1 MSDETL
7 RAAYREQLMASHD
20 HGAGS
25 TPSGEE
31 VSTPLSGARSRCPSP
46 ELLASLARGEGM
58 ASSVDLLEHALQ
70 CEHCFPEFELLRT
83 IAQAEHAAR
92 TAEAVAAPAAAP
104 VAAPVAAAS
113 VAARTTRQATRSSHG
128 ARWALAATV
137 LLAVMVGGTWWGRR
151 APSETGSPA
160 VDPDVVRSVVGDIVV
175 VGPRGDLTAEPHA
188 FTWRPGARSQRD
200 GGDVHY
206 VVEAFDS
213 LGTLLLSRT
222 SADTALVLSTPDV
235 AALRR
240 VRTFDWVVYADR
252 GDGNQRRSGM
262 TRVRMPN
269 VVQDP

>member
-7 RAAYREQLMASHD
+7 RAAYREQPLASQD

-25 TPSGEE
+25 PPAGKASALPSGDR
-31 VSTPLSGARSRCPSP
+31 SGCPSP
-46 ELLASLARGEGM
+46 EVLASLARGERM
-58 ASSVDLLEHALQ
+58 ESSVDLLEHALQ

-83 IAQAEHAAR
+83 IAQEEHAAR
-92 TAEAVAAPAAAP
+92 TAEAVAAP
-104 VAAPVAAAS
+104 
-113 VAARTTRQATRSSHG
+113 VAARATRQATRSSHG

-151 APSETGSPA
+151 APTDTGSPA
-160 VDPDVVRSVVGDIVV
+160 VAPDVVRSVVGDIVV
-175 VGPRGDLTAEPHA
+175 VAPRGDLTTEARA
-188 FTWRPGARSQRD
+188 FTWRAYARTQRE
-200 GGDVHY
+200 GGDVRY

-222 SADTALVLSTPDV
+222 SADTVLVLSAPDV

-262 TRVRMPN
+262 TRVHMPN